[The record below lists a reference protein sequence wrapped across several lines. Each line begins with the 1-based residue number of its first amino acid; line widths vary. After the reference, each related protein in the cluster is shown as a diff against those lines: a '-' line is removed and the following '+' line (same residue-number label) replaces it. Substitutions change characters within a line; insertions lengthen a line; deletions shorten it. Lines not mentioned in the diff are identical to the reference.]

1 MERHDTFGE
10 WLRQR
15 RRTFDLTQA
24 DLAERVGFSVSGLRK
39 IESDERRPSR
49 QMAEL
54 LAQHLQ
60 IPSDERP
67 VFVKVARGVERVER
81 LGSPGPMPVAARFR
95 SAAPRPA
102 SNVPIPPTPLIGR
115 EHELAALARLLRD
128 PQCRLVT
135 LAGVG
140 GIGKTR
146 LAIAAAAAQ
155 QEAFVDG
162 VFFVPLAATH
172 SAEHIAPAIAK
183 AIGFCFSGPLAPYAQ
198 LINYLRDRHML
209 LVLDNLEH
217 LLGGIEL
224 LAEMLASLPGLKL
237 LATSRERLNLHAEWV
252 FEVQGL
258 PVPAHDKVEEL
269 ENFSSAALFLQ
280 TVQRSWRHFELTA
293 EDRPHLVRICQLV
306 DGLPLAMELA
316 AGWVRLLSCRE
327 IAQEIEHNL
336 DFLATSA
343 RDVPER
349 HRSMRA
355 VFDWSW
361 GMLSAGEQQVM
372 QRLSAFRGGFGRE
385 AAEQVAGAT
394 LPLLST
400 LVAKSLVYSGTTGRY
415 DMHELLRQYAAAQL
429 EADREACAV
438 RERHAEYYLEYLYQR
453 EAMLKSHR
461 QKDALTELNAEIN
474 NIRLAWEEATDR
486 GQLARLRQASF
497 CLFYYYEIRGAFQE
511 GETVFRRTAETL
523 QRAKKVGSTN
533 GSAFEVTL
541 AMMLTHQA
549 YFSYR
554 RGKNVEAHAVL
565 GQCIE
570 RARLLGDQE
579 VLRFALRYDG
589 EVCGTRGRLEEA
601 EACLRESLE
610 LCQAAGQ
617 SWEVAITSAYLGRLA
632 YDRGAF
638 DDAEGYLREGL
649 ALSRALGDARVTAYS
664 LIVLASVLLAK
675 GQGAAARELAQES
688 LSLTQATGDRYGVGS
703 ALFSLGRAMLAD
715 GEVHQA
721 RALFEDSL
729 ALFQEIG
736 DPLSTARAY
745 VLLGHVALTS
755 GDVGAA
761 ERCFTTAATVAGE
774 AQIYVL
780 DALAGLALLYAQRG
794 EDALALE
801 LAMHVLQNPSTCGE
815 ARGRAAHLRAELE
828 ARLTP
833 QEVETACAG
842 AERSSLEEIVTM
854 VLERSRSHS
863 IPAILSGSPTYPQLG
878 SYPLDF
884 SVGQAGGSW
893 MIRS

>member
-15 RRTFDLTQA
+15 RRAFDLTQA

-162 VFFVPLAATH
+162 VFFVPLAATP
-172 SAEHIAPAIAK
+172 SVEYIAPAVAK
-183 AIGFCFSGPLAPYAQ
+183 AVGLHFSGPLAPYAQ
-198 LINYLRDRHML
+198 LINYLRNRHVL

-280 TVQRSWRHFELTA
+280 TAQRSWRHFELTA

-306 DGLPLAMELA
+306 DGVPLAMELA
-316 AGWVRLLSCRE
+316 AGWVRLLSCSE
-327 IAQEIEHNL
+327 IAQKIEHNL
-336 DFLATSA
+336 DFLSTLA
-343 RDVPER
+343 RDMPER

-372 QRLSAFRGGFGRE
+372 QRLSVFRGGFGRE
-385 AAEQVAGAT
+385 AAEQVAGAS

-400 LVAKSLVYSGTTGRY
+400 LVAKSLVRPSPTGRY
-415 DMHELLRQYAAAQL
+415 NLHELVRQYVAAQL
-429 EADREACAV
+429 EAGCEACTV
-438 RERHAEYYLEYLYQR
+438 RERHAEYYLEYVYRR
-453 EAMLKSHR
+453 EAVLKSHR
-461 QKDALTELNAEIN
+461 QKDVLTELNAEID
-474 NIRLAWEEATDR
+474 NIRLAWQEATDR

-497 CLFYYYEIRGAFQE
+497 ALFYYYEIRGAFQE
-511 GETVFRRTAETL
+511 AETVFRRTAETL
-523 QRAKKVGSTN
+523 QRAKEAGSPN
-533 GSAFEVTL
+533 GTAFEVTL
-541 AMMLTHQA
+541 AVMLIHRA
-549 YFSYR
+549 YFSHR
-554 RGKNVEAHAVL
+554 RGKSAEAHAVL
-565 GQCIE
+565 AQCIE
-570 RARLLGDQE
+570 RARLLGDQGALRLA
-579 VLRFALRYDG
+579 LRFDG
-589 EVCGTRGRLEEA
+589 MVCIVLGRLEEA

-610 LCQAAGQ
+610 LCRAAGQ
-617 SWEVAITSAYLGRLA
+617 SWEAAITSAFLGRA
-632 YDRGAF
+632 VYDRGAF

-649 ALSRALGDARVTAYS
+649 TLSRALGDARVTAYS
-664 LIVLASVLLAK
+664 LIVLGGVLLVK
-675 GQGAAARELAQES
+675 GQGTAARELVQEG
-688 LSLTQATGDRYGVGS
+688 LSLTRATGDRYGMGS
-703 ALFSLGRAMLAD
+703 ALCSLGRAMLAD
-715 GEVHQA
+715 GEMNEA
-721 RALFEDSL
+721 RVLFEKGL

-736 DPLSTARAY
+736 DPVSAARAY
-745 VLLGHVALTS
+745 VLLGHVTLTS

-761 ERCFTTAATVAGE
+761 GRFFTTAATMASE
-774 AQIYVL
+774 AQIFVL

-794 EDALALE
+794 EDTLALE
-801 LAMHVLQNPSTCGE
+801 LAMHVLQNPSTRGE

-842 AERSSLEEIVTM
+842 AERSSLEKVVTM
-854 VLERSRSHS
+854 MLERSRLDS
-863 IPAILSGSPTYPQLG
+863 IPAILSGSPTDAQPG
-878 SYPLDF
+878 S
-884 SVGQAGGSW
+884 
-893 MIRS
+893 